1 MTLDPPPPLSEAR
14 FIADLTPRERSLWR
28 IVVTLLAGAVGGVI
42 VALITGIVA
51 LVLVVVA
58 TGGFG
63 GDFRSLPQHILA
75 LLNDDGKTIKSA
87 LGLLTLAVFTN
98 GPMAA
103 TFIAVAALIAGVSA
117 RRYVTVAPKIRWRL
131 LASGLL
137 LSVVA
142 IGPLILAGQLL
153 DPHSPPPPML
163 SLAPDWPSRIG
174 YALACIA
181 LLIPAA
187 AAEEIVFRGWLLR
200 ESAAV
205 TRNPVF
211 LMVVNGVLFSALHND
226 FAPDAFLM
234 RALMGAGFVYMTLR
248 LGGIEFSTGAHAA
261 NNILIVLFI
270 QPLSLKPAA
279 SGGLGLDSL
288 AQAVFLFVSY
298 LLMAEL
304 VARWPLLRRW
314 SGADQLP
321 GLTTNVVAEHF
332 S

>member
-1 MTLDPPPPLSEAR
+1 MTLEPPPPLSDAR
-14 FIADLTPRERSLWR
+14 FIADLTPQERSIWR
-28 IVVTLLAGAVGGVI
+28 VVVTLLAGALGGVI
-42 VALITGIVA
+42 VALITGIIA
-51 LVLVVVA
+51 LVLVVIA

-63 GDFRSLPQHILA
+63 GDIRTLPQHITG
-75 LLNDDGKTIKSA
+75 LLEDDGKTLKSA
-87 LGLLTLAVFTN
+87 LSLLTLAVFTN
-98 GPMAA
+98 GPLAA
-103 TFIAVAALIAGVSA
+103 TFIAVAALMAGVSV

-131 LASGLL
+131 LVSGLL
-137 LSVVA
+137 LSVVV
-142 IGPLILAGQLL
+142 IGPLVLASQFL
-153 DPHSPPPPML
+153 DPHAPPAPVL
-163 SLAPDWPSRIG
+163 SLAADWPGRIG

-200 ESAAV
+200 ESAAI

-211 LMVVNGVLFSALHND
+211 LMVVNGILFSALHND

-270 QPLSLKPAA
+270 QTLSLKPAA
-279 SGGLGLDSL
+279 STGLGMDSL

-298 LLMAEL
+298 LVMAEV

-321 GLTTNVVAEHF
+321 GLATTVVAEHF

>member
-1 MTLDPPPPLSEAR
+1 MRGRMTLAPPPLSQAS
-14 FIADLTPRERSLWR
+14 FIADISPRERSLWR
-28 IVVTLLAGAVGGVI
+28 AVVTLLAGAVGGVI
-42 VALITGIVA
+42 VALITGMIA

-63 GDFRSLPQHILA
+63 GDFRALPQHILA
-75 LLNDDGKTIKSA
+75 LLNEDGKTIRSA

-131 LASGLL
+131 LVSGLL
-137 LSVVA
+137 LSVVV

-153 DPHSPPPPML
+153 DPHSPPAPVI
-163 SLAPDWPSRIG
+163 SLAADWPGRIG

-205 TRNPVF
+205 SRNPV
-211 LMVVNGVLFSALHND
+211 
-226 FAPDAFLM
+226 
-234 RALMGAGFVYMTLR
+234 
-248 LGGIEFSTGAHAA
+248 
-261 NNILIVLFI
+261 
-270 QPLSLKPAA
+270 
-279 SGGLGLDSL
+279 
-288 AQAVFLFVSY
+288 
-298 LLMAEL
+298 
-304 VARWPLLRRW
+304 
-314 SGADQLP
+314 
-321 GLTTNVVAEHF
+321 
-332 S
+332 

>member
-1 MTLDPPPPLSEAR
+1 MTLEPPRLSQAS
-14 FIADLTPRERSLWR
+14 FIADLSPREKSLWR
-28 IVVTLLAGAVGGVI
+28 VVVTLLAGAVGGVI
-42 VALITGIVA
+42 VALLTGFVA

-63 GDFRSLPQHILA
+63 GDIRALPMHITA
-75 LLNDDGKTIKSA
+75 LLDDDGKTIRSA
-87 LGLLTLAVFTN
+87 LSLLTLAVFTN

-103 TFIAVAALIAGVSA
+103 TFIGVAALIAGVSP
-117 RRYVTVAPKIRWRL
+117 RRYITIAAKIRWRL
-131 LASGLL
+131 LLSGLL
-137 LSVVA
+137 LSLVA
-142 IGPLILAGQLL
+142 IGPLVLASQFL
-153 DPHSPPPPML
+153 DPHAPPAPML
-163 SLAPDWPSRIG
+163 SLAADWPSRIG
-174 YALACIA
+174 YAIACIA

-200 ESAAV
+200 ESAAI

-211 LMVVNGVLFSALHND
+211 LMAVNGVLFSALHND
-226 FAPDAFLM
+226 FAPDAFLI
-234 RALMGAGFVYMTLR
+234 RSLMGAGFVYMTLR

-270 QPLSLKPAA
+270 QPLSLKPTVSA
-279 SGGLGLDSL
+279 GLGVDSL

-298 LLMAEL
+298 LVMAEV

-314 SGADQLP
+314 SDADPPAGLP
-321 GLTTNVVAEHF
+321 ANAVVEHF